1 MHSLI
6 EVESF
11 LFKILGA
18 KPTRQFESNMEEFT
32 FFVKAEA
39 LSNSSRSEADMRK
52 MAKETCEKILSQSV
66 KTYLSENFANENG
79 ELNVKVDKGT
89 VYDKDMQPVKA
100 ISVIKDNMSK
110 ISEVIVENVMDQFS
124 AGRKIAQE
132 IVSRMMHYKDA
143 KGARPCQPPSLE
155 SLEIEK
161 MRLERVLPNMSPYEA
176 KRLCVIY
183 AALRGQ

>member
-11 LFKILGA
+11 IFKILGA
-18 KPTRQFESNMEEFT
+18 KPTRQFESNMEEFS

-39 LSNSSRSEADMRK
+39 LSNASRSEADMRK

-66 KTYLSENFANENG
+66 KTYLSDNFSNEDG
-79 ELNVKVDKGT
+79 VLNVMVDNGI
-89 VYDKDMQPVKA
+89 VYDKDMQPVRA
-100 ISVIKDNMSK
+100 ISAIKENMSK
-110 ISEVIVENVMDQFS
+110 ISEVIVENVIEQFS

-143 KGARPCQPPSLE
+143 KGTRQCQPPSLE
-155 SLEIEK
+155 ALEIEK
-161 MRLERVLPNMSPYEA
+161 MRIERSLPNISPYGA
-176 KRLCVIY
+176 KRLCVLY
-183 AALRGQ
+183 SVLRGQ